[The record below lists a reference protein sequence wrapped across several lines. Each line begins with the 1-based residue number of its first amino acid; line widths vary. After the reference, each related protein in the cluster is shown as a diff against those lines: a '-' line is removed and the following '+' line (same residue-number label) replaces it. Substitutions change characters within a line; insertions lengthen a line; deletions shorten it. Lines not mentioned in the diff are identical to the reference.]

1 MEPATNFDQIYQNA
15 LPPAFK
21 LEKLDEFSMDKNTYY
36 LQDFHHLDH
45 QFHLPYYSSSIFNPS
60 ADVQSNGS
68 DPFYPSFTDSCSFYE
83 FSDFKPY
90 EEKGIH
96 SNFSAA
102 MQSFQECDEYS
113 NNHLNPKDFL
123 TKIEPLRMVFPHDD
137 SSCVTADNNNNNV
150 TCFCK
155 ENDEKY
161 SKNLKNM
168 KSSNKNH
175 QSVSTKRLGF
185 IKNKSKPSK
194 GQWTVEEDRILIH
207 LVEKYGVR
215 KWSRIAQMLKGRIGK
230 QCRERWHNHLR
241 PDIKK
246 DLWTEDEDRVLI
258 EAHAEVGNK
267 WAEIAKRLLGRTENS
282 IKNHW
287 NATKR
292 RQLSRRK
299 CRTKWP
305 KPSSVL
311 QNYIKSLH
319 LEKEDIK
326 RSSFRNEANNA
337 SSAEA
342 TQPDDIFKNSQKE
355 VALVSSEQVYDCMV
369 SGFEFDEVPD
379 FGIHG
384 CYDEK
389 FDSIIDLAL
398 EAPPLMHYE
407 GEEEVDF
414 FNGVEDMD
422 AW

>member
-1 MEPATNFDQIYQNA
+1 MEPETNFDQIYQNA
-15 LPPAFK
+15 LPPALK
-21 LEKLDEFSMDKNTYY
+21 LEKLDDFSMDKNTY

-45 QFHLPYYSSSIFNPS
+45 QFHLPYYSSSSLNPS
-60 ADVQSNGS
+60 VDVQSNSS
-68 DPFYPSFTDSCSFYE
+68 DPFYPSFVDSCSVYE
-83 FSDFKPY
+83 FLDNS
-90 EEKGIH
+90 
-96 SNFSAA
+96 SAA
-102 MQSFQECDEYS
+102 MQSFQECDVHS
-113 NNHLNPKDFL
+113 NNNPNPKDL
-123 TKIEPLRMVFPHDD
+123 STKIETLRMVFPHED
-137 SSCVTADNNNNNV
+137 SSCVTADNNNNI
-150 TCFCK
+150 TGFR
-155 ENDEKY
+155 EGNDEKN
-161 SKNLKNM
+161 SKNPKNT
-168 KSSNKNH
+168 KSSSKIY

-215 KWSRIAQMLKGRIGK
+215 KWSRIAQMLEGRIGK

-267 WAEIAKRLLGRTENS
+267 WAEIAKRLPGRTENS

-305 KPSSVL
+305 KPSSLL

-319 LEKEDIK
+319 LGKEDIK
-326 RSSFRNEANNA
+326 KSSFRNEANNA

-342 TQPDDIFKNSQKE
+342 AHPDDIFKNSQKE
-355 VALVSSEQVYDCMV
+355 GVALISSEQVYDRMV

-379 FGIHG
+379 LGFHS
-384 CYDEK
+384 YDDEK
-389 FDSIIDLAL
+389 FDSVVDLAL

-407 GEEEVDF
+407 GEEVDF
-414 FNGVEDMD
+414 FDGVEDMD